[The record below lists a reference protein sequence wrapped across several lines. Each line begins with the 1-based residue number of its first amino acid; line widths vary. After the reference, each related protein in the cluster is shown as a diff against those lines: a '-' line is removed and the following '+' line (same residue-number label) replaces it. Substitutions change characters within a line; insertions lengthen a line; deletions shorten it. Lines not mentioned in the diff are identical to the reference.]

1 MSTMTN
7 QSSKEEKRGPCIS
20 KYAHSN
26 KFTSLFFLYLFQFRY
41 IDTTG
46 VRCLNERDAKSILK
60 VFRPWDRRLE
70 KDGVKNIFH

>member
-1 MSTMTN
+1 MVLVSVNMHI
-7 QSSKEEKRGPCIS
+7 QQIHKLIV
-20 KYAHSN
+20 
-26 KFTSLFFLYLFQFRY
+26 LYLFQFRY

-70 KDGVKNIFH
+70 KDGVKNIFSLGYFAHLTTVC